1 MPGTKTK
8 LKRATRATGLM
19 GGLTALV
26 TGFVGGA
33 SALPAAGAGE
43 SRESE
48 VRIRTVATGLKNPRG
63 VAVDRWGGVLVAE
76 AGEGRPGCEPGGG
89 TPCVGRTGAV
99 YRVAGGR
106 AGRVVTGLPSAAVT
120 MDDTRQTVVTGPV
133 DVAPGRFG
141 YVVLNG
147 GGTDVEFRAG
157 LGRDAARLGTLH
169 RAPRG
174 RTYADLVAYE
184 TRMDPDWVLGHEST
198 EAEPTSVQ
206 SNASRL
212 AETGRGGY
220 LVTDSAGNDLLGV
233 SRSGEITTEAVF
245 PGGTAGGERTEAV
258 PGGVVRAPDG
268 TVYVSDMGGLRPGA
282 ARIWEIE
289 PGHRPHVLAEG
300 LTAVSDLGLDSSGD
314 LVALSLTTGFGA
326 DGVPEPGALH
336 EVDTDTG
343 EAVEIAT
350 GDRLMMANGLAV
362 GPDDELYVTN
372 RTVGTDGE
380 LVEITR

>member
-1 MPGTKTK
+1 MPSTNIK
-8 LKRATRATGLM
+8 LKRATRTTGLM
-19 GGLTALV
+19 GGITALV
-26 TGFVGGA
+26 TGFIGGA
-33 SALPAAGAGE
+33 SALPAAGTDE
-43 SRESE
+43 PREAE

-63 VAVDRWGGVLVAE
+63 VAVERDGTVLVAE
-76 AGEGRPGCEPGGG
+76 SGEGRPGCDAGDG

-99 YRVAGGR
+99 YRVRGEQQ
-106 AGRVVTGLPSAAVT
+106 GRVVTGLPSAAVT

-133 DVAPGRFG
+133 DVATGPFG

-147 GGTDVEFRAG
+147 GGTDVAFRDG

-169 RAPRG
+169 RAPAG

-184 TRMDPDWVLGHEST
+184 TRMDPDWVLGHEPT

-212 AETGRGGY
+212 AETGGGY

-233 SRSGEITTEAVF
+233 SRSGKITTEAVF
-245 PGGTAGGERTEAV
+245 PHGTAGGEGTEAV

-282 ARIWEIE
+282 ARIWKIE

-314 LVALSLTTGFGA
+314 LVALSLTTGFDA
-326 DGVPEPGALH
+326 DGVPQPGALH
-336 EVDTDTG
+336 AVDTATG
-343 EAVEIAT
+343 EVGEIAT
-350 GDRLMMANGLAV
+350 GDRLTMANGLAV

-372 RTVGTDGE
+372 DTVGTDGE
-380 LVEITR
+380 LLEITR

>member
-1 MPGTKTK
+1 MPSTTTK
-8 LKRATRATGLM
+8 LKRATRTTGLM
-19 GGLTALV
+19 GGISALV
-26 TGFVGGA
+26 TGFIGGA
-33 SALPAAGAGE
+33 SALPAGTGE
-43 SRESE
+43 SREAE

-63 VAVDRWGGVLVAE
+63 VDADPSGTVLVAE
-76 AGEGRPGCEPGGG
+76 SGEGRPGCEPGGG
-89 TPCVGRTGAV
+89 TPCVGKTGAV
-99 YRVAGGR
+99 YRVKGER
-106 AGRVVTGLPSAAVT
+106 RGRVVTGLPSAAVT

-133 DVAPGRFG
+133 DVTRGTFG

-147 GGTDVEFRAG
+147 GGTDVTFRDE

-169 RAPRG
+169 GTPG
-174 RTYADLVAYE
+174 RTYGDLVAYE
-184 TRMDPDWVLGHEST
+184 TRMDPDWVLGHEPT

-212 AETGRGGY
+212 AETGRGY

-233 SRSGEITTEAVF
+233 SRSGEVTTEAVF
-245 PGGTAGGERTEAV
+245 PDSTVGGERTEAV

-282 ARIWEIE
+282 ARIWKIE

-314 LVALSLTTGFGA
+314 LVALSLTTGFGE

-336 EVDTDTG
+336 EVDADSG
-343 EAVEIAT
+343 EVTEIAT
-350 GDRLMMANGLAV
+350 GDRLMMSNGLAV

-372 RTVGTDGE
+372 NTVGTDGE
-380 LVEITR
+380 LLKITR

>member
-1 MPGTKTK
+1 MPSTNTK
-8 LKRATRATGLM
+8 LKRATRTTGLM
-19 GGLTALV
+19 GGITALV
-26 TGFVGGA
+26 TGFMGGA
-33 SALPAAGAGE
+33 AALPTAGTGE
-43 SRESE
+43 SREAE

-63 VAVDRWGGVLVAE
+63 VDADPDGTVLVAE
-76 AGEGRPGCEPGGG
+76 SGEGRPGCDTDDG
-89 TPCVGRTGAV
+89 TPCAGRTGAV
-99 YRVAGGR
+99 YRVKGQR
-106 AGRVVTGLPSAAVT
+106 QGRVVTGLPSAAVT

-133 DVAPGRFG
+133 DVARGPFG

-147 GGTDVEFRAG
+147 GGTDVEFRTR
-157 LGRDAARLGTLH
+157 LGRDAAGLGTLH
-169 RAPRG
+169 RAPAG

-184 TRMDPDWVLGHEST
+184 SRMDPDWVLGHEPT

-212 AETGRGGY
+212 AGNGRDGY

-233 SRSGEITTEAVF
+233 SRSGKVTTEAVF
-245 PGGTAGGERTEAV
+245 PDNTAGGERSEAV

-268 TVYVSDMGGLRPGA
+268 TVYVSDMGGLRPGG
-282 ARIWEIE
+282 ARIWKIE

-326 DGVPEPGALH
+326 DGVPRPGALH

-343 EAVEIAT
+343 EVAGIAT

-372 RTVGTDGE
+372 DTVGTDGE
-380 LVEITR
+380 LLEITR